1 MVKIHVIIFIF
12 LNFIIYSPF
21 IINISRNIK
30 KLKKTIVKKGN
41 LKVLSYIIIREL
53 DNMEVIPTEQINN
66 IRSSNDIVDV
76 ISGYLP
82 LVQRG
87 KNYFGICPF
96 HDDHSPSMS
105 VSPEKQIYTCF
116 SCGATGNVIKFVMD
130 YENVSFPEA
139 LKVLADRAGISIN
152 VKFSKNNIETDKYK
166 SLYEIYDLA
175 AKFYQN
181 NINTAS
187 GLKAKEYLKSR
198 NIDDKII
205 REFEIGLAIS
215 NNNLLTK
222 MLSRKKYS
230 NNDMLKSG
238 LVVKYRAD
246 YMDIFYNRIMFPLH
260 NLSGQVVG
268 FSGRIYDG
276 NDTSKYINTKETK
289 IFKKGELLYNY
300 HRAKTSCRQKNTVI
314 VMEGFMDVIRAYT
327 IDVDNVVATMGTAVT
342 KNQAIIIK
350 KMARDVILC
359 FDGDQAGAKAT
370 MACCELFNEL
380 GVVPKIVRLD
390 DNLDPDEYIQRFGK
404 EKFIGKINHPI
415 NMIDFKLQ
423 YLKNNKDFN
432 DPNDVANYVNKVID
446 DLNNIN
452 DDVLK
457 EVTLKKVSMESG
469 LEIDFLRSKLVKNEN
484 SNILPK
490 INDKNIKKKT
500 KYQKAEQNL
509 IFYMLK
515 STEVIRLYDQK
526 ITYMPDEVYRTLARE
541 ISYFYSKY
549 GYINTADLI
558 SSLTDNNI
566 IETLGQIEMLNLK
579 DNYSVEEINDY
590 INTIWEYNLNFEINS
605 LKNMI
610 KQETDPIVKAKL
622 AQKIVDLK
630 VRGEAE

>member
-1 MVKIHVIIFIF
+1 
-12 LNFIIYSPF
+12 
-21 IINISRNIK
+21 
-30 KLKKTIVKKGN
+30 
-41 LKVLSYIIIREL
+41 
-53 DNMEVIPTEQINN
+53 MEVIPTEQINN

>member
-1 MVKIHVIIFIF
+1 
-12 LNFIIYSPF
+12 
-21 IINISRNIK
+21 
-30 KLKKTIVKKGN
+30 
-41 LKVLSYIIIREL
+41 
-53 DNMEVIPTEQINN
+53 MEVIPTEQINN

-87 KNYFGICPF
+87 KNYFGVCPF

-105 VSPEKQIYTCF
+105 VSKEKQIYTCF

-139 LKVLADRAGISIN
+139 LKMLADRAGISIN
-152 VKFSKNNIETDKYK
+152 VKFSKNNIGADKYK

-181 NINTAS
+181 NINTTS
-187 GLKAKEYLKSR
+187 GLKAKEYLKIR

-215 NNNLLTK
+215 NNNLLTN
-222 MLSRKKYS
+222 MLMRRKYS
-230 NNDMLKSG
+230 TNDMLKSG
-238 LVVKYRAD
+238 LIVKYRSD
-246 YMDIFYNRIMFPLH
+246 YIDIFYNRIMFPLH

-276 NDTSKYINTKETK
+276 NDSSKYINTKETE

-300 HRAKTSCRQKNTVI
+300 HRAKNSCRQKNTVI

-342 KNQAIIIK
+342 KNQATLIK

-380 GVVPKIVRLD
+380 GVVPKIVRLN

-404 EKFIGKINHPI
+404 EKFIDKINHPI
-415 NMIDFKLQ
+415 NMIDFKLE

-452 DDVLK
+452 DDVLR

-469 LEIDFLRSKLVKNEN
+469 LEMDFLRSKLVKNK
-484 SNILPK
+484 SPNIFPK
-490 INDKNIKKKT
+490 THNKNIKKKT

-515 STEVIRLYDQK
+515 STEVIRLYDKK
-526 ITYMPDEVYRTLARE
+526 ITYMPDEAYRILACE

-558 SSLTDNNI
+558 SSLNDNNI

-579 DNYSVEEINDY
+579 DDYSIEEINDY

-610 KQETDPIVKAKL
+610 KKETDPIAKAKL

-630 VRGEAE
+630 VRGEAK

>member
-1 MVKIHVIIFIF
+1 M
-12 LNFIIYSPF
+12 
-21 IINISRNIK
+21 
-30 KLKKTIVKKGN
+30 KKTIVKKGN

>member
-1 MVKIHVIIFIF
+1 
-12 LNFIIYSPF
+12 
-21 IINISRNIK
+21 
-30 KLKKTIVKKGN
+30 
-41 LKVLSYIIIREL
+41 
-53 DNMEVIPTEQINN
+53 MEVIPTEQINN

-87 KNYFGICPF
+87 KNYFGVCPF

-187 GLKAKEYLKSR
+187 GLKAKEYLKAR

-276 NDTSKYINTKETK
+276 NDTSKYINTKETE

-300 HRAKTSCRQKNTVI
+300 HRAKNSCRQKNTVI

-515 STEVIRLYDQK
+515 STEVIRLYDKK